1 MYDMRQ
7 LIIALFL
14 VILVAIGSYYLVT
27 QKLNLNRY
35 FPPTSIQFPELH
47 VPRPLTPITPGPKL
61 TAIPGFA
68 STPTPKP
75 FAIVHPGQGFVP
87 HTAPMRVPLTI
98 VPAAALAVTPPPA
111 PAYHV
116 VTPLPMVPVYPA
128 VILNPSP
135 SPTP

>member
-1 MYDMRQ
+1 
-7 LIIALFL
+7 LTL
-14 VILVAIGSYYLVT
+14 IGSYYLVT

-35 FPPTSIQFPELH
+35 YPPDSVQFPELH
-47 VPRPLTPITPGPKL
+47 VPRPLSAITPGPKL
-61 TAIPGFA
+61 TALPGFA
-68 STPTPKP
+68 NTPTPKP
-75 FAIVHPGQGFVP
+75 IVIAHPAQGFVP
-87 HTAPMRVPLTI
+87 HTALKPFTVS
-98 VPAAALAVTPPPA
+98 VPAALSVTPPPA